1 MGIFSK
7 LFGAKDN
14 TSAVKEYSFIADIAA
29 LITDNNSEVVSA
41 LRECA
46 SNPWAY
52 AEKNASRYL
61 QRGVVVSDREAND
74 IDDICWIGMI
84 DELEEN
90 GYLFPCDYSEE
101 VGNILWGLSQLKN
114 YGLIEKYA
122 DGFEADDDD
131 DVETFVHKLNS
142 ALKDACICMIDID
155 SDSYELIITTCE
167 TYRKISAA
175 AENNGH
181 LIKTF

>member
-1 MGIFSK
+1 
-7 LFGAKDN
+7 
-14 TSAVKEYSFIADIAA
+14 
-29 LITDNNSEVVSA
+29 
-41 LRECA
+41 
-46 SNPWAY
+46 
-52 AEKNASRYL
+52 
-61 QRGVVVSDREAND
+61 
-74 IDDICWIGMI
+74 MI

-101 VGNILWGLSQLKN
+101 VENILWGLSQLKN

-155 SDSYELIITTCE
+155 SDSYELIIASLDV
-167 TYRKISAA
+167 YKKISAIA
-175 AENNGH
+175 KNNGYSIIT
-181 LIKTF
+181 L